1 MAEGEDR
8 GGSAV
13 RLGLAILLL
22 WLAGLAFFIALEGQ
36 QFLPEQQTSNNYMTT
51 ILQEIARRAQ
61 TKEKP

>member
-1 MAEGEDR
+1 MDRDER

-13 RLGLAILLL
+13 RLALAILLL
-22 WLAGLAFFIALEGQ
+22 WLAGLAWFIALEGQ
-36 QFLPEQQTSNNYMTT
+36 TFLGEQKTAPTYLAS